1 MAKAVLIIDMPESC
15 DMCDFVDDM
24 QPPRYGE
31 KTLYCGVPGIG
42 DDVTDY
48 IACRP
53 DFCPLRELPEHK
65 RTIGTESE
73 YDKILM
79 NAGWN
84 ACLDA
89 LLGENSPYMVYCE
102 KERRKDAVRI

>member
-1 MAKAVLIIDMPESC
+1 MPKAVLVMDMPESC
-15 DMCDFVDDM
+15 DMCDFVDNT

-31 KTLYCGVPGIG
+31 QTLYCGAPGIG

-53 DFCPLRELPEHK
+53 DFCPLRKLPEK
-65 RTIGTESE
+65 ATEMTDADDLGVDYVRGTM
-73 YDKILM
+73 D
-79 NAGWN
+79 GWN

-89 LLGENSPYMVYCE
+89 IINGAI
-102 KERRKDAVRI
+102 K